1 MRIYLD
7 TVIVIYDVESHPEFA
22 PLVRRRLSNGSNEFF
37 ITEIIRMECLVHPL
51 RLDDQARVRAF
62 ESYFQQL
69 CNFVPVNRAV
79 AEQSAGLRAKY
90 QWLKTPDAL
99 HLAAAIVG
107 GCEVFLTNDHRLDRV
122 AEIPVEVLNP

>member
-51 RLDDQARVRAF
+51 RLDDQARVRALLRVLLSTAMQF
-62 ESYFQQL
+62 
-69 CNFVPVNRAV
+69 RAG
-79 AEQSAGLRAKY
+79 QSCGR
-90 QWLKTPDAL
+90 
-99 HLAAAIVG
+99 
-107 GCEVFLTNDHRLDRV
+107 
-122 AEIPVEVLNP
+122 